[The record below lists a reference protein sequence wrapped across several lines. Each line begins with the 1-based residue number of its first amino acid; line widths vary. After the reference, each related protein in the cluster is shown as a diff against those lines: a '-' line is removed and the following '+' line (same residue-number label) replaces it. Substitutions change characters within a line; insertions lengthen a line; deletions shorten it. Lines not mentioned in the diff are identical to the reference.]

1 MTQKRKQDKL
11 EQHDPETGKIYVE
24 SVDQI
29 PCFAS
34 DEEEFEFWETHSPT
48 MKLFG
53 PRPRTLEEALREAQ
67 TRTGPER

>member
-1 MTQKRKQDKL
+1 MTAKKQDK
-11 EQHDPETGKIYVE
+11 PETCDPQTGLLHVE

-34 DEEEFEFWETHSPT
+34 DEEEREFWETHTPT

-53 PRPRTLEEALREAQ
+53 PRPKTFQEALQEAE
-67 TRTGPER
+67 TRGGPER